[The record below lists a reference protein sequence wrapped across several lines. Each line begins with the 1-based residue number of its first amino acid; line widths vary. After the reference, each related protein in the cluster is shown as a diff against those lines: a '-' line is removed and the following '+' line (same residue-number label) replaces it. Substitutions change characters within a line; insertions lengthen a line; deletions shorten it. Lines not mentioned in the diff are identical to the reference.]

1 MGQVIFAQL
10 VTLNAGAGAA
20 QAGAPLD
27 PWKLVLGAGPVVM
40 FVLISLVVMSLVCW
54 FIIGA
59 KIVRLSQATRDSASF
74 LRAFWDPELGNVWN
88 VRRLEGLYSGL
99 SQRRSPIAN
108 VYHAGYVELARVL
121 GADRQSQQA
130 GGQKHYGGDIDN
142 IERALRRATSSEVM
156 RLESMV
162 PFLATTGS
170 TAPFV
175 GLFGTVWGIMSAFIN
190 IGAQKNASL
199 DVVAPGIAEAL
210 IATAIGLVAAI
221 PAVMA
226 YNYFVRRIIVLTSEM
241 ESFSSDLLNIVR
253 RHFLAG

>member
-1 MGQVIFAQL
+1 MRQVILAEL
-10 VTLNAGAGAA
+10 VTLGVGGAKTADR
-20 QAGAPLD
+20 LD
-27 PWKLVLGAGPVVM
+27 PWQLVLGASPVVM
-40 FVLISLVVMSLVCW
+40 MVLLLLVGMSLACW

-59 KIVRLSQATRDSASF
+59 KLVRLAQATRDSASF
-74 LRAFWDPELGNVWN
+74 LRGFWDPEQGNVWN
-88 VRRLEGLYSGL
+88 VQRLERLYSGIG
-99 SQRRSPIAN
+99 SGRRSPLAN

-121 GADRQSQQA
+121 GGDRASQL
-130 GGQKHYGGDIDN
+130 GPGQKHYGGDIDN
-142 IERALRRATSSEVM
+142 VARALRRATANEVM
-156 RLESMV
+156 SLEMMV

-175 GLFGTVWGIMSAFIN
+175 GLFGTVWGIMNSFIS

-210 IATAIGLVAAI
+210 IATAIGLAAAI

-226 YNYFVRRIIVLTSEM
+226 YNYFVRRINVLASEM
-241 ESFSSDLLNIVR
+241 ESFSNDMLNIVR

>member
-1 MGQVIFAQL
+1 MRQVILAEL
-10 VTLNAGAGAA
+10 VTLGVGGAKASDR
-20 QAGAPLD
+20 LD
-27 PWKLVLGAGPVVM
+27 PWQLVLGASPVVM
-40 FVLISLVVMSLVCW
+40 LVLLLLVGMSLACW

-59 KIVRLSQATRDSASF
+59 KLVRLAQATRDSASF
-74 LRAFWDPELGNVWN
+74 LRGFWDPEQGNVWN
-88 VRRLEGLYSGL
+88 VQRLERLYAGIGSG
-99 SQRRSPIAN
+99 RRSPLAN

-121 GADRQSQQA
+121 GGDRQSQL
-130 GGQKHYGGDIDN
+130 GPGQKHYGGDIDN
-142 IERALRRATSSEVM
+142 VARALRRATANEVTS
-156 RLESMV
+156 LEMMV

-175 GLFGTVWGIMSAFIN
+175 GLFGTVWGIMNSFIS

-210 IATAIGLVAAI
+210 IATAIGLAAAI

-226 YNYFVRRIIVLTSEM
+226 YNYFVRRINVLASEM
-241 ESFSSDLLNIVR
+241 ESFSNDMLNIVR